1 MPHSLPSQHGYK
13 QGKSR
18 RAGNL
23 TPSGPLLAVSRGAG
37 SVDADH
43 PRRCVHGRVGPEPP
57 RPIGPPDRALDSR
70 GPVPARQPRGGRRRR
85 SSLPFSSLLIFS
97 SRSPAP
103 RSPCAAP
110 LVVAALQ
117 ASGRAS
123 TGEKPLK
130 PLGPSDRAICRNR
143 KQFGKMKHIF

>member
-1 MPHSLPSQHGYK
+1 MNTGSSLGGPSQVSDESSSTFIEPSSRDSGGIHTTEGPPWNDRTQMPHSLPSQHGYK

-57 RPIGPPDRALDSR
+57 RPIGPPE
-70 GPVPARQPRGGRRRR
+70 P
-85 SSLPFSSLLIFS
+85 
-97 SRSPAP
+97 
-103 RSPCAAP
+103 
-110 LVVAALQ
+110 
-117 ASGRAS
+117 
-123 TGEKPLK
+123 
-130 PLGPSDRAICRNR
+130 
-143 KQFGKMKHIF
+143 